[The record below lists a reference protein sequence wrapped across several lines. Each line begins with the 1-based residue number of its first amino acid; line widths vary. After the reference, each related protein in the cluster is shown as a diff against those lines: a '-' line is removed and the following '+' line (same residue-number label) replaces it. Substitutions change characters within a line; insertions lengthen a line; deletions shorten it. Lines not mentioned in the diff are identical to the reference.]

1 MFASSHFN
9 PGHPLPQTHINS
21 FKCNS
26 ALTTSKTI
34 LLDKLLYDC
43 LLTFHAILNTGE
55 LTHPFKKTLILWCI
69 SVQLQIPYIGYKN
82 SFNEMEYALHIH
94 NFNFKCN
101 EIYIKTSFR
110 TLNSFTFIK
119 MWRVL
124 INLVNS
130 LQMARNLKAFLL
142 SQFKLQGHLTRI

>member
-55 LTHPFKKTLILWCI
+55 LTHPFKKNTHFIVHIGPTSNTL
-69 SVQLQIPYIGYKN
+69 
-82 SFNEMEYALHIH
+82 H
-94 NFNFKCN
+94 
-101 EIYIKTSFR
+101 
-110 TLNSFTFIK
+110 
-119 MWRVL
+119 RV
-124 INLVNS
+124 
-130 LQMARNLKAFLL
+130 
-142 SQFKLQGHLTRI
+142 

>member
-34 LLDKLLYDC
+34 LLDKLLCDC

-55 LTHPFKKTLILWCI
+55 LTHPFKKTLILQCI

-101 EIYIKTSFR
+101 EISIKTSFR
-110 TLNSFTFIK
+110 TLNSFSQKTEK
-119 MWRVL
+119 HHNNGLCWLVRVPL
-124 INLVNS
+124 AVSRQKSEHVMHIIS
-130 LQMARNLKAFLL
+130 FFFR
-142 SQFKLQGHLTRI
+142 

>member
-1 MFASSHFN
+1 MLASSHFN

-55 LTHPFKKTLILWCI
+55 LTHPLKKH
-69 SVQLQIPYIGYKN
+69 
-82 SFNEMEYALHIH
+82 SFYSAYRY
-94 NFNFKCN
+94 NFKYLTQGIRIVSMKWNMLC
-101 EIYIKTSFR
+101 TSITSTSNAMKY
-110 TLNSFTFIK
+110 TLKRPFEHSTHSH
-119 MWRVL
+119 
-124 INLVNS
+124 S
-130 LQMARNLKAFLL
+130 LKCEGF
-142 SQFKLQGHLTRI
+142 